1 MNELPTGT
9 VTMLFTDIEG
19 STALV
24 RQFGDDYGAVLG
36 TYRRLLRQAVL
47 EAHGHEVDCR
57 ADELFAAFQRA
68 NDAVA
73 AALSAQRLLSVH
85 AWPDGVRVLT
95 RMGLHTGEPG
105 VEGGAYLGIDVH
117 RTARIC
123 SAAHGG
129 QVLLS
134 QITHDL
140 VAGRVETRDLGAY
153 SLAGLDRPERLY
165 QLIAPQLRDTFPPP
179 RAQSTQRRH
188 PGGSRPRARAKAQ
201 DLAEI
206 AWQVRRMLPGTPAA
220 LQEPMV
226 ELGSALF
233 TGDRAL
239 RGVDEFLARVDDKR
253 LAQGL
258 AAQRERVSAQAH
270 RRAESLEGQIACL
283 DRLRDRR
290 NALGGLAADVPGKLD
305 ELRARDEV
313 DSLRERVTAITDE
326 VDQALGE
333 AARTLDP
340 LSYKLK
346 RTRHR
351 GIYRSA
357 TKYAVPFV
365 DEAGED
371 RLREFDTLVEARDF
385 RAMLRISEK
394 KQREYSGA
402 LFVPDNPQ
410 GGRHSW
416 DYTRG
421 DDDRPRH

>member
-19 STALV
+19 STVLV
-24 RQFGDDYGAVLG
+24 RQLGDEYGAVLG
-36 TYRRLLRQAVL
+36 DYRRLLRQAVL

-68 NDAVA
+68 NDGVA
-73 AALSAQRLLSVH
+73 AVLSAQRLLSVH

-179 RAQSTQRRH
+179 RAQSTQRRRS
-188 PGGSRPRARAKAQ
+188 GRSRPRAKTQ
-201 DLAEI
+201 TLAET

-220 LQEPMV
+220 LQEPMA
-226 ELGSALF
+226 ELGSAFF

-253 LAQGL
+253 LARRQ
-258 AAQRERVSAQAH
+258 AAEHGRMSAQAS
-270 RRAESLEGQIACL
+270 RRSESLEGQIACL

-290 NALGGLAADVPGKLD
+290 NALGGLATDVPGKLE
-305 ELRARDEV
+305 ELRTRDEI
-313 DSLRERVTAITDE
+313 DSLRERITAITDE
-326 VDQALGE
+326 VDEALGE

-340 LSYKLK
+340 VSYKLK

-365 DEAGED
+365 DEAGDD

-385 RAMLRISEK
+385 RATLRISEK
-394 KQREYSGA
+394 KQREYHGA
-402 LFVPDNPQ
+402 LNETDNP
-410 GGRHSW
+410 RHGW
-416 DYTRG
+416 DYTGG
-421 DDDRPRH
+421 DDGRARH